1 MNTQATTLYPFVP
14 SGPSFQT
21 ALAFFAELGFEKQW
35 AWGEPPVYA
44 GMKAGNAIVYIGE
57 DLDLAGAIREK
68 NLKPDLFLWT
78 NDIEAAYAQHRAQGA
93 EIAEELAEKPWGV
106 RQYTV
111 REPNGYL
118 LKIAESD

>member
-1 MNTQATTLYPFVP
+1 MTFENSVP
-14 SGPSFQT
+14 VIGT
-21 ALAFFAELGFEKQW
+21 ADVAGTVRYFEEKLGFEKQW

-78 NDIEAAYAQHRAQGA
+78 TDIEAAYAQHRAQGA
-93 EIAEELAEKPWGV
+93 EIVEELAEKPWGV